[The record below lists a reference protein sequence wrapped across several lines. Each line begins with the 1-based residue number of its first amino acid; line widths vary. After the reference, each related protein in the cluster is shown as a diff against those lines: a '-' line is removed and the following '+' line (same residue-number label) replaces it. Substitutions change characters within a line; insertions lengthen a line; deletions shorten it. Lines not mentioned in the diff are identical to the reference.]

1 MTIETWAE
9 IKRRQEAE
17 RLAILDVLASA
28 GLTQSE
34 AARALDMELTALNNV
49 IRRSGMTWP
58 YSKQGMKSRP
68 GDEVCSIAE
77 DAINKWRA
85 NGL

>member
-1 MTIETWAE
+1 MIETWTQ
-9 IKRRQEAE
+9 ITRRQEAE

-34 AARALDMELTALNNV
+34 AATILDMKRTALNNV
-49 IRRSGMTWP
+49 ISRSGMNWP
-58 YSKQGMKSRP
+58 YSKQGMKSRQH
-68 GDEVCSIAE
+68 DEVRQIAE
-77 DAINKWRA
+77 AAINKWRE